1 MKVNFRHSSDAVQIL
16 STLMLLDTVEW
27 LLMTVLL
34 LVMMFDTCLTLIT
47 VLMVQV

>member
-1 MKVNFRHSSDAVQIL
+1 MKVNFRHSSDVVHIL

>member
-34 LVMMFDTCLTLIT
+34 VMMFDTCLTLIT

>member
-34 LVMMFDTCLTLIT
+34 VMMFDTCLTLIT
-47 VLMVQV
+47 VLVVQV